1 VIDVTSTFSDAE
13 ILLTGGNGFLGKV
26 ILGMLLD
33 RYPEVGRV
41 HVLLRPRR
49 DRTARERYQ
58 QEMLASPAL
67 RDLVKAR
74 GEAFFERKV
83 QVWEGDAA
91 DPLCGLDPGQ
101 IADWHGRLKLI
112 LNCAGLVEFFPP
124 VDQSLHANVES
135 AEQLAALAKR
145 VGAALLHISTCYV
158 AGRAD
163 GLIEESEPIEGF
175 YPLRQGPR
183 DDDFD
188 AAAEISR
195 LRSRISEVTGGGDRD
210 EREARAQLIELGRG
224 RAERWGWVNT
234 YTFTK
239 SLAEQA
245 LMADKDLS
253 LTIVRPAIVESAL
266 EFPFPGWVEGGRTA
280 APLVLMA
287 LGGMSNWPARP
298 DLALEIVPVDMI
310 AAGTLAAAAAL
321 LAGEAAPVYH
331 LASADRNPFEMEPLL
346 ELLYSEAGRRGARLR
361 GALELLDETGY
372 RKRIASLREA
382 ARRNEERLS
391 RWAERLDGLP
401 GAGWAR
407 NRAGDLRRAGLQWAF
422 REDVIEQYLPFV
434 LQNRY
439 IFEAQNIRETYA
451 KLSPED
457 QKRLPWKPE
466 AIDWPSYWRKN
477 QIEGVLKWVQPE
489 TVREWSFQI

>member
-1 VIDVTSTFSDAE
+1 MIDVASSFAGAE

-33 RYPEVGRV
+33 RYPDIGRV

-49 DRTARERYQ
+49 DRTARERFQ
-58 QEMLASPAL
+58 KEMLESPAL
-67 RDLVKAR
+67 RELFSAK
-74 GEAFFERKV
+74 GQAFFEQKIE
-83 QVWEGDAA
+83 VWEGDAA

-101 IADWHGRLKLI
+101 IDGWPGRVKLI

-124 VDQSLHANVES
+124 VDESLHANVES
-135 AEQLAALAKR
+135 AERLAELAKR
-145 VGAALLHISTCYV
+145 IGAALLHISTCYV

-163 GLIEESEPIEGF
+163 GLIEETDPVEGF
-175 YPLRQGPR
+175 YPLRQGR
-183 DDDFD
+183 EDHSFD
-188 AAAEISR
+188 AAAELSR
-195 LRSRISEVTGGGDRD
+195 LRSRIAEITGGGKRRDRA
-210 EREARAQLIELGRG
+210 EQAQLVELGRG

-245 LMADKDLS
+245 LVADKDLR

-287 LGGMSNWPARP
+287 LGGMTTWPARP
-298 DLALEIVPVDMI
+298 DLSLEIVPVDMI
-310 AAGTLAAAAAL
+310 AAGTLMAAAAL
-321 LAGEAAPVYH
+321 LSGEAAPVYQ

-346 ELLYSEAGRRGARLR
+346 KLLFGEAKKRGAPTA
-361 GALELLDETGY
+361 GALRLLDEAGY
-372 RKRIASLREA
+372 RKRLAGLREA
-382 ARRNEERLS
+382 ARRSEERLS
-391 RWAERLDGLP
+391 KWADHLEGMP
-401 GAGWAR
+401 GSASL
-407 NRAGDLRRAGLQWAF
+407 RAKAADLRRAGLQWRF

-434 LQNRY
+434 LVNRY
-439 IFEAQNIRETYA
+439 VFEAQNIRETYA
-451 KLSPED
+451 NLRPPD
-457 QKRLPWKPE
+457 RARLQWKPE
-466 AIDWPSYWRKN
+466 AIDWPDYWRRN

-489 TVREWSFQI
+489 SVKEWSFQI

>member
-1 VIDVTSTFSDAE
+1 MIDVASTFDGAE

-33 RYPEVGRV
+33 RYPSVARV

-49 DRTARERYQ
+49 DRTARERFQ
-58 QEMLASPAL
+58 QEILESPAL
-67 RDLVKAR
+67 RDLVRAKGSR
-74 GEAFFERKV
+74 FFEDKIEI
-83 QVWEGDAA
+83 WEGDAA
-91 DPLCGLDPGQ
+91 NPLCGLDPGQ
-101 IADWHGRLKLI
+101 IESWPGRVKLI

-135 AEQLAALAKR
+135 AERLAELAKR
-145 VGAALLHISTCYV
+145 IGAALLHISTCYV

-175 YPLRQGPR
+175 YPLRQGPE
-183 DDDFD
+183 DKAFD
-188 AAAEISR
+188 AAAELSR
-195 LRSRISEVTGGGDRD
+195 LRSRISEITANGQRSGRD
-210 EREARAQLIELGRG
+210 VEAQLVDLGRG

-245 LMADKDLS
+245 LAADKDLR

-287 LGGMSNWPARP
+287 LGGMSTWPARP
-298 DLALEIVPVDMI
+298 DLALEIVPVDMV
-310 AAGTLAAAAAL
+310 AAGTLMAAAAL
-321 LAGEAAPVYH
+321 LAGAAAPVYH
-331 LASADRNPFEMEPLL
+331 LATADRNPFEMAPLL
-346 ELLYSEAGRRGARLR
+346 ELLHSEAKKRGARVSGGLR
-361 GALELLDETGY
+361 LLDEPNY
-372 RKRIASLREA
+372 RRRIAASRDEV
-382 ARRNEERLS
+382 RKSEERLS
-391 RWAERLDGLP
+391 RWAGKLDGGP
-401 GAGWAR
+401 GSGWAR
-407 NRAGDLRRAGLQWAF
+407 DRAADLRRAGLQWTF

-439 IFEAQNIRETYA
+439 VFEAENIRETY
-451 KLSPED
+451 S
-457 QKRLPWKPE
+457 RLAPADRERLRWSPE
-466 AIDWPSYWRKN
+466 AIDWPDYWRRN